1 MHSSRRDTSG
11 FSLVEMMVAL
21 VAGMIVATA
30 LVAFMLSS
38 MKSNGEYV
46 QSTRLTQEL
55 RNTLDLATR
64 DLNRA
69 GYNDTALQFVAL
81 PSTSPFSPV
90 FIKDEGSTVTPG
102 VNTTYVN
109 ADTDGCVIYAYDRSY
124 PNGTEDDPDLAD
136 NRPGKLDQAN
146 GEIRGLRRFV
156 NADGVGVIE
165 YAESTEDVLPDCDGD
180 SADYTVNPTVCND
193 DSGWCALSDP
203 TQVDVSRFLII
214 DKSAD
219 IGNVMRVRDLGLFLE
234 GRITGSNEYTRA
246 VSSNVKIRADCISSD
261 VDNCL
266 DAPTPD
272 APPP

>member
-1 MHSSRRDTSG
+1 MSG
-11 FSLVEMMVAL
+11 FSLIEMMVAL
-21 VAGMIVATA
+21 VAGMIVSIA

-81 PSTSPFSPV
+81 PSTSPFSPI
-90 FIKDEGSTVTPG
+90 FIKDDGSAVTPG
-102 VNTTYVN
+102 DASTYDD
-109 ADTDGCVIYAYDRSY
+109 ADEDGCIIYAYDRSF
-124 PNGTEDDPDLAD
+124 PNGTEDDPDGVD
-136 NRPGKLDQAN
+136 NRPGMLDQAN
-146 GEIRGLRRFV
+146 GEIRGLRRIV
-156 NADGVGVIE
+156 NVNGVGVIE
-165 YAESTEDVLPDCDGD
+165 FAESTEDVLPACDGD
-180 SADYTVNPTVCND
+180 PADYTVNPTVCND

-203 TQVDVSRFLII
+203 TQIDLSRFLVI
-214 DKSAD
+214 DKSAT

-234 GRITGSNEYTRA
+234 GRITGSTEYTRA

-266 DAPTPD
+266 APPTPD
-272 APPP
+272 APPAPPPPP